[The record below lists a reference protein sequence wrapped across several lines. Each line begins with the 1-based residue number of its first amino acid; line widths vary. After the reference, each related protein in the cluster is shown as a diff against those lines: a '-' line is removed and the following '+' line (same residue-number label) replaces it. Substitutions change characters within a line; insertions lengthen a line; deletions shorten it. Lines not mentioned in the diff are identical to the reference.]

1 MFIGNRLKEAR
12 NSKNMTQ
19 SELGKLINVTKV
31 SICCYEKGTRTP
43 SLDTLDDL
51 SSVFGVDANYFL
63 GKDISVVNED
73 TSSYSHYVS
82 KEELRFLSE
91 VKLNRD
97 LYKLI
102 IEDPKRAVELISKKL
117 K

>member
-1 MFIGNRLKEAR
+1 MFIGSRLKEVR
-12 NSKNMTQ
+12 TDKKMTQ

-51 SSVFGVDANYFL
+51 STVFGVDANYFL
-63 GKDISVVNED
+63 GKDILIVNEE
-73 TSSYSHYVS
+73 TTPYSHYVS
-82 KEELRFLSE
+82 KEELRFLRE
-91 VKLNRD
+91 LKLNGD

-102 IEDPKRAVELISKKL
+102 IEDPKRAVELINKKM

>member
-1 MFIGNRLKEAR
+1 MFMGNRLKEAR
-12 NSKNMTQ
+12 ISKEMTQ

-31 SICCYEKGTRTP
+31 SVCCYEKGTRTP

-51 SSVFGVDANYFL
+51 SLVFGVDANYFL

-73 TSSYSHYVS
+73 TPSYFHYIS
-82 KEELRFLSE
+82 KEELRFLNE
-91 VKLNRD
+91 LKLNSD

-102 IEDPKRAVELISKKL
+102 MENPKRAVELISKKL